1 MRNIIFKAGQPRTWF
16 TSTGKM
22 LQWESPGTT
31 KARELSDVYR
41 ILDCEEDLEG
51 PDRVP
56 GLFALKTLVNNFK
69 HDLNL

>member
-1 MRNIIFKAGQPRTWF
+1 
-16 TSTGKM
+16 M

-56 GLFALKTLVNNFK
+56 GLFALRTLVSHFQLYFENVNK
-69 HDLNL
+69 VLYYSWPH